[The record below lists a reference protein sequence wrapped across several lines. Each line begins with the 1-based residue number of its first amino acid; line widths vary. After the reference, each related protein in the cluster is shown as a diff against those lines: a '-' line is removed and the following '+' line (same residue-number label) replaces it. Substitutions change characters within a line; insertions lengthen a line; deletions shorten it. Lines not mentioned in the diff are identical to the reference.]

1 MSVKDKLQ
9 IMIVTF
15 NRDLYL
21 KRTLE
26 QLVNSPISDCEITI
40 FDNKSSDRTKDVF
53 LEFSSKFENLK
64 YVKNHFNVGA
74 NANIVKAMESST
86 KEYYW
91 ILGDD
96 DFYDFKDWQKVE
108 DAINRGEKVISI
120 FKPEVYKSDLPALI
134 QCSTFVAANIVSSS
148 LLNNTVITNAHYTTH
163 TLFPHL
169 APIISH
175 INHGGNIFAS
185 NSRIVYDDF
194 EQRGESSYL
203 RGYASDD
210 IFYANMSWITGFAL
224 VVSNL
229 KDKNLR
235 ADTLKF
241 AMNYMYGGTYKCLKG
256 LAENYKSVDD
266 IGLLSVLAVREFKY
280 QILSIIFKIIGIK
293 YLLLTPL
300 CNVMN
305 FIFSLKKDYSHTILT
320 IFGIKIKLKGIKD
333 ENR

>member
-1 MSVKDKLQ
+1 
-9 IMIVTF
+9 
-15 NRDLYL
+15 
-21 KRTLE
+21 
-26 QLVNSPISDCEITI
+26 
-40 FDNKSSDRTKDVF
+40 
-53 LEFSSKFENLK
+53 
-64 YVKNHFNVGA
+64 
-74 NANIVKAMESST
+74 MESAT

-163 TLFPHL
+163 TLFQHL

-266 IGLLSVLAVREFKY
+266 IGLLAVLAVREFKY
-280 QILSIIFKIIGIK
+280 QILSIIFKIIGVK